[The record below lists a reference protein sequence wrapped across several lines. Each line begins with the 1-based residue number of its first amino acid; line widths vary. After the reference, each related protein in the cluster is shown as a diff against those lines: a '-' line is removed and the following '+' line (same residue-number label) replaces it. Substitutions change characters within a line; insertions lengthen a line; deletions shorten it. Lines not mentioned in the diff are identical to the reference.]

1 MLIKILSI
9 KKVDI
14 YQRARLKSDII
25 SYIDSKDN
33 IMEKAS
39 NKWVT
44 SWFFLSFGLVFLRIS
59 LKY

>member
-25 SYIDSKDN
+25 SYIDSKGN
-33 IMEKAS
+33 IMEKAGD
-39 NKWVT
+39 
-44 SWFFLSFGLVFLRIS
+44 LS
-59 LKY
+59 KQ